1 MSRFETIDLSRVP
14 VPDAIQ
20 RLDYERIVSER
31 IADLLSRFSEA
42 GIPYDVEGL
51 ETDPAVI
58 LQQEDAYRELLQLA
72 AINDAVRAV
81 LLASSWGTNLDNIAA
96 MFGLSRLVVTPG
108 DPTTTPPTPDILEDD
123 ERFRRRIQLAPEAFA
138 TTGSRDAYVFHAL
151 TAHIGVADVAVLNH
165 ASGALAPGEVAV
177 VLLPDDPEQESEI
190 VDAVRERL
198 LRDDVR
204 PLTDALEIRIASP
217 VPATITAKLRLR
229 RGPDPVVVREAA
241 LSRLNAFLGRQ
252 RRIGAAV
259 ALSGIYGA
267 LQVDDVER
275 VVLTEPTADIEPPAD
290 GVVVVDTV
298 NLTTEFIDE

>member
-1 MSRFETIDLSRVP
+1 MSRFDTIDLSRVP

-20 RLDYERIVSER
+20 GLDYEAIVSAR
-31 IADLLSRFSEA
+31 IADLLSRLDAA
-42 GIPYDVEGL
+42 GIPFDVEGL

-96 MFGLSRLVVTPG
+96 MFGLSRLVIEPG
-108 DPTTTPPTPDILEDD
+108 DPTTTPPTPPVMESD

-138 TTGSRDAYVFHAL
+138 TTGSRDAYAFHAL
-151 TAHIGVADVAVLNH
+151 TAHVGVADVAVLNH
-165 ASGALAPGEVAV
+165 ASGLLSPGEVAV
-177 VLLPDDPEQESEI
+177 VILPGDPEQESEI
-190 VDAVRERL
+190 VEAVQARL
-198 LRDDVR
+198 MRDDVR
-204 PLTDALEIRIASP
+204 PLTDALEIRIATS
-217 VPATITAKLRLR
+217 VSAEITARLRLR

-241 LSRLNAFLGRQ
+241 LSRLNTFLARQ

-275 VVLTEPTADIEPPAD
+275 VVLTAPVADIEPA
-290 GVVVVDTV
+290 VDEVIAVGEIT
-298 NLTTEFIDE
+298 LTTEFVDE

>member
-1 MSRFETIDLSRVP
+1 MSRFDTIDLSRVP

-20 RLDYERIVSER
+20 GLDYETIVSER
-31 IADLLSRFSEA
+31 IADLLSRLDAA
-42 GIPYDVEGL
+42 GIPFDVEGL

-96 MFGLSRLVVTPG
+96 MFGLTRLVIVPG
-108 DPTTTPPTPDILEDD
+108 DPETTPPTPPVMESDD
-123 ERFRRRIQLAPEAFA
+123 RFRRRIQLAPEAFA
-138 TTGSRDAYVFHAL
+138 TTGSRDAYAFHAF
-151 TAHIGVADVAVLNH
+151 TAHVGVADVAVLNH
-165 ASGALAPGEVAV
+165 ASGMLAPGEVAV
-177 VLLPDDPEQESEI
+177 VLLPDDPGNEAEI
-190 VDAVRERL
+190 VDAVRSRL
-198 LRDDVR
+198 IRDDVR
-204 PLTDALEIRIASP
+204 PLTDALELRVAAT
-217 VPATITAKLRLR
+217 VPASITAKLRLR

-241 LSRLNAFLGRQ
+241 LTRLDAFLARQ

-275 VVLTEPTADIEPPAD
+275 VVLTAPTADIQPDVDE
-290 GVVVVDTV
+290 VVVVTEIT
-298 NLTTEFIDE
+298 LTTEFIDD